1 MSGKLFHH
9 IYMTCFCTLQD
20 CVTTK
25 WDWAYSITTT
35 IKFKTAF
42 SYNCIPLL
50 CFVLYH
56 TTRHPLS
63 YSIFCLQFELYGS
76 NYTCIFFNK
85 YIQYYTIHGW
95 LSSWI
100 WPLDIGPTIGLK
112 HSQILVTGWSWNQS
126 PVGQLYL
133 DLLPVSHS
141 RIKLRTRFLSFFFC
155 WLLCP

>member
-1 MSGKLFHH
+1 
-9 IYMTCFCTLQD
+9 MTCFCTLQD

-35 IKFKTAF
+35 IKFKISF

-50 CFVLYH
+50 CFVLCH
-56 TTRHPLS
+56 TTCHPLS
-63 YSIFCLQFELYGS
+63 YSIFHLQSELCGS
-76 NYTCIFFNK
+76 NYTWIFFNK

-95 LSSWI
+95 LTSWI
-100 WPLDIGPTIGLK
+100 WRIWRANYRTWAFSDFGNCD
-112 HSQILVTGWSWNQS
+112 WSWNQS

-141 RIKLRTRFLSFFFC
+141 RIKLSEDKISFLLFLLTAMSLRFIIVPSI
-155 WLLCP
+155 